1 MLPHELKK
9 KLDPVEPLQCDY
21 INVIKSMVV
30 VKNLKVKSSI
40 TFKEMS
46 EKLLDKILK
55 TSTNPSQIHVIKE

>member
-1 MLPHELKK
+1 MA
-9 KLDPVEPLQCDY
+9 
-21 INVIKSMVV
+21 V

-55 TSTNPSQIHVIKE
+55 TSRNPSQIHVIKE